1 MFLGEENQGFHIYD
15 NSSPTLPK
23 KIGFLR
29 IPGATDLAIKPN
41 SEVIYVNQAVD
52 LVAFTIEKNTM
63 KIIYTLKKTLKKGKS
78 IERK

>member
-1 MFLGEENQGFHIYD
+1 M
-15 NSSPTLPK
+15 
-23 KIGFLR
+23 GFLR

-63 KIIYTLKKTLKKGKS
+63 KITIHKRLRNVFPVLRSPDGFYLNEKYSKDKIVVDWHKK
-78 IERK
+78 